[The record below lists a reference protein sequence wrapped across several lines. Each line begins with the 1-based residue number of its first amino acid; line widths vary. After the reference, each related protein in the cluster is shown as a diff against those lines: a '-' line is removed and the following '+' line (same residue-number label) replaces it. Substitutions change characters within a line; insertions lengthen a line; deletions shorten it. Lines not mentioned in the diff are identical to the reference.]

1 MDDQTERKV
10 QRSSA
15 KAEVTTTFTI
25 PKTTCTFTACRYPQQ
40 KIHSELDKLPVLTM
54 TLNQLRQKNWR
65 DSKPAIVKLQRNVTS
80 GREQVIFQ
88 TNCEARSAMTDTPQ
102 KIRRDRRYMCIGL
115 TSTNIVILPKSAH
128 GVCLVRG
135 QTAKTLKN

>member
-1 MDDQTERKV
+1 MTIVMTVMDDQTERKV

-54 TLNQLRQKNWR
+54 TQPTTSEKLAGFKTCHRKT
-65 DSKPAIVKLQRNVTS
+65 SKKCNFWTRASYIPNKL
-80 GREQVIFQ
+80 
-88 TNCEARSAMTDTPQ
+88 
-102 KIRRDRRYMCIGL
+102 
-115 TSTNIVILPKSAH
+115 
-128 GVCLVRG
+128 
-135 QTAKTLKN
+135 